1 MGRPPRRDRGDD
13 ATRDIGRRVE
23 RDDAYAVDSHER
35 LGIAQVAARLIVE
48 HGIGDWSLAKRKAA
62 RQLGLPDRAALP
74 GDDEVE
80 EALLDYHAIFGGEAH
95 REMLREKRAEALSWM
110 RRLADFR
117 PVLVGGVAGGWAT
130 EHSDVRIDLVT
141 DDGKSVELL
150 LINEGREYRHAPS
163 RHADDPMELW
173 IDTPRTGIRLRVRTH
188 REARQVPRRNRHGQE
203 ALRLDA
209 AAVAALLDAD
219 TEGSPG

>member
-1 MGRPPRRDRGDD
+1 MGRHPRGDRDED
-13 ATRDIGRRVE
+13 AARGNGRRVE
-23 RDDAYAVDSHER
+23 RDDVFVGDSHER
-35 LGIAQVAARLIVE
+35 AGVAQVAARLIAE
-48 HGIGDWSLAKRKAA
+48 HGLDDWSLAKRKAA

-74 GDDEVE
+74 GDDEIE
-80 EALLDYHAIFGGEAH
+80 AALLDYNAIFGGEAH
-95 REMLREKRAEALSWM
+95 RQMLREKRAEALLWM

-141 DDGKSVELL
+141 DDGKAVELL
-150 LINEGREYRHAPS
+150 LINQGCEYRHAPS
-163 RHADDPMELW
+163 RHADDPVELW
-173 IDTPRTGIRLRVRTH
+173 IDTPHTGVRLRVRTH

-219 TEGSPG
+219 AGGS

>member
-1 MGRPPRRDRGDD
+1 MGRHPRGDRGADPARGD
-13 ATRDIGRRVE
+13 GRRAE
-23 RDDAYAVDSHER
+23 RDDVFVADGHER
-35 LGIAQVAARLIVE
+35 AGVAQVAARLIAE

-80 EALLDYHAIFGGEAH
+80 AALLDYHAIFGGEAH
-95 REMLREKRAEALSWM
+95 REMLREKRAEALLWM
-110 RRLADFR
+110 RRLADFH

-150 LINEGREYRHAPS
+150 LINEGCEYRHAPS

-173 IDTPRTGIRLRVRTH
+173 IDTRHTGIRLRVRTH
-188 REARQVPRRNRHGQE
+188 REARQVPRRGRHGQE

-219 TEGSPG
+219 VEGS

>member
-1 MGRPPRRDRGDD
+1 MARHPRGDSD
-13 ATRDIGRRVE
+13 ADQARGHGRRVE
-23 RDDAYAVDSHER
+23 RDDAFVADSHER
-35 LGIAQVAARLIVE
+35 AGVAQVAARLIAE
-48 HGIGDWSLAKRKAA
+48 HGISDWSLAKRKAA

-80 EALLDYHAIFGGEAH
+80 AALLDYHAIFGGEAH
-95 REMLREKRAEALSWM
+95 REMLRGKREEALRWM

-141 DDGKSVELL
+141 DDGKAVELL
-150 LINEGREYRHAPS
+150 LINQGCEYRHAPS
-163 RHADDPMELW
+163 RHADDSMELW
-173 IDTPRTGIRLRVRTH
+173 IDTRTTGVRLRVRTH
-188 REARQVPRRNRHGQE
+188 REARQVPRRSRHGQE

-219 TEGSPG
+219 AGAA

>member
-1 MGRPPRRDRGDD
+1 MGRPSRRDRDDD
-13 ATRDIGRRVE
+13 ATRDNDRRVE
-23 RDDAYAVDSHER
+23 RDDIFVGDSHER
-35 LGIAQVAARLIVE
+35 AGVAQVAARLIAE

-80 EALLDYHAIFGGEAH
+80 AALLEYHAIFGGEAH
-95 REMLREKRAEALSWM
+95 REMLREKRAEALLWM
-110 RRLADFR
+110 HRLADFR

-141 DDGKSVELL
+141 DDGKAVELL
-150 LINEGREYRHAPS
+150 LINEGCEYRHAPS

-173 IDTPRTGIRLRVRTH
+173 IDTRRTGIRLRVRTH
-188 REARQVPRRNRHGQE
+188 REARQVPRRKRHGQE

-219 TEGSPG
+219 AEGS

>member
-1 MGRPPRRDRGDD
+1 MGRHPRGDRGDD
-13 ATRDIGRRVE
+13 PARGDGRRVE
-23 RDDAYAVDSHER
+23 RDDGCAGDSHVR
-35 LGIAQVAARLIVE
+35 AGVAQVAAQLIAE

-62 RQLGLPDRAALP
+62 RQLGLPERAALP

-80 EALLDYHAIFGGEAH
+80 AALLDYHAIFGGEAH
-95 REMLREKRAEALSWM
+95 REMLREKREEALLWM

-141 DDGKSVELL
+141 DDGKAVELL
-150 LINEGREYRHAPS
+150 LINQGCEYRHAPS
-163 RHADDPMELW
+163 RHADDTMELW
-173 IDTPRTGIRLRVRTH
+173 IDTPRTGVRLRVRTH

-203 ALRLDA
+203 SLRLDA

-219 TEGSPG
+219 AGRS

>member
-1 MGRPPRRDRGDD
+1 MGRHSRGD
-13 ATRDIGRRVE
+13 RDDDPARGHGRRVE
-23 RDDAYAVDSHER
+23 RDEVFVADSHER
-35 LGIAQVAARLIVE
+35 AGVAQVAARLIAE
-48 HGIGDWSLAKRKAA
+48 HGIDDWSLAKRKAA

-74 GDDEVE
+74 GDDEIE
-80 EALLDYHAIFGGEAH
+80 AALLDYHAIFGGDAH
-95 REMLREKRAEALSWM
+95 REMLREKRAEALRWM

-117 PVLVGGVAGGWAT
+117 PMLVGGVAGGWAT

-141 DDGKSVELL
+141 DDGKAVELL
-150 LINEGREYRHAPS
+150 LINQGCEYRHAPA

-173 IDTPRTGIRLRVRTH
+173 IDTRSTGVRLRVRTH

-219 TEGSPG
+219 AGTT